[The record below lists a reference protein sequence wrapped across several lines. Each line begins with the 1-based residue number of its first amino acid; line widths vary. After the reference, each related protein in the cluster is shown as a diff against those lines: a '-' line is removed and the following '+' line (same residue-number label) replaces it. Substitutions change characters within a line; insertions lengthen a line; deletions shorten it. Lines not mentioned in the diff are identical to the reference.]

1 MIEALP
7 LHPGGDPLEM
17 ARRVA
22 AFLGEARES
31 LDLALYDVRLPG
43 EPGDLVA
50 DALRAASERG
60 VRVRIAYNA
69 DHPERLF
76 FPPPPSTRPE
86 LLEAMPFPTCGI
98 PGIPDLM
105 HHKYVVRDEE
115 SVWTGS
121 TNWTTDSWT
130 LQENVV
136 LTLEGAPE
144 LAAEF
149 AQNFAELWSRRDVD
163 ASGHQEPRR
172 LEVAG
177 RPTRAWFTPGHGEE
191 LSHRIGQTI
200 AKARR
205 RVRIASPVITAGAVL
220 GTLAEVA
227 AERRVDLRGVV
238 DRTQMEQV
246 VQQWRTN
253 GHSAWKIPILAS
265 VLGNADFKG
274 KRSTQYGPD
283 TPHDFMHAKVTV
295 ADDTVFV
302 GSFNLSRSGELNAE
316 NVVEVRDAEMAER
329 LAGFIDEIRE
339 RYEPMPVP
347 DAATP
352 APGGARPPSGGPAPS
367 RDRRSP

>member
-1 MIEALP
+1 VIEALP
-7 LHPGGDPLEM
+7 LHPGGDPLDM

-43 EPGDLVA
+43 EPGDVVA
-50 DALRAASERG
+50 AALRAATERG

-69 DHPERLF
+69 DHPERIF
-76 FPPPPSTRPE
+76 FPPPPRTKPE

-105 HHKYVVRDEE
+105 HHKYVVRDGR

-121 TNWTTDSWT
+121 MNWTTDSWT

-136 LTLEGAPE
+136 VTAEEAPE

-149 AQNFAELWSRRDVD
+149 AQNFEELWSTRNVD
-163 ASGHQEPRR
+163 ASGHQDPRR
-172 LEVAG
+172 LTVAG
-177 RPTRAWFTPGHGEE
+177 RDVRAWFTPGHGEE
-191 LSHRIGQTI
+191 LSHRIGKAI
-200 AKARR
+200 GCARR
-205 RVRIASPVITAGAVL
+205 RVRIASPVITAGPVL

-238 DRTQMEQV
+238 DRTQMDQV
-246 VQQWRTN
+246 VYQWRTN

-265 VLGNADFKG
+265 VLTNADFMG
-274 KRSTQYGPD
+274 KRSTQYSPE

-295 ADDTVFV
+295 ADDTVFA
-302 GSFNLSRSGELNAE
+302 GSFNLSRSGEMNAE
-316 NVVEVRDAEMAER
+316 NVVELRDAELAER
-329 LAGFIDEIRE
+329 LAGFIDEVRE
-339 RYEPMPVP
+339 RYEPMPAP
-347 DAATP
+347 DGGQPTSGRR
-352 APGGARPPSGGPAPS
+352 APRQG
-367 RDRRSP
+367 RR